1 MRRWDI
7 CRYTFRQL
15 LNALSQA
22 NPDDPHANQIEI
34 GSLAELD
41 EMFG

>member
-1 MRRWDI
+1 VIGD
-7 CRYTFRQL
+7 
-15 LNALSQA
+15 S
-22 NPDDPHANQIEI
+22 DDPHANQMEI